1 MATSNGPCLRV
12 SQGSV
17 PVSAK
22 LALARLPASCA
33 ALAKII
39 EPNVAGGRNTTWPSP
54 RCGASSLAISGCANA
69 GAGHRISSAS
79 RTASAISVV
88 TSASCTS
95 CRPLESLTTMREPAA
110 RCSATGGCIA
120 PPQADLMALHRE
132 IARGRERAVAAAEH
146 CDLQIASPCDDSGA
160 SSCRSMKCCTLPSAV
175 RGRSS
180 TNTISRGTLK
190 RASCVSTCARRSS
203 ASTEHPARRIT

>member
-22 LALARLPASCA
+22 LAVARLPASCA
-33 ALAKII
+33 AFAKII

-54 RCGASSLAISGCANA
+54 RCGASSLEISGCAKA
-69 GAGHRISSAS
+69 GAGHRISSTP
-79 RTASAISVV
+79 RTASAMSVV

-110 RCSATGGCIA
+110 RCSATA
-120 PPQADLMALHRE
+120 PASRRHSRTSWPCNRK
-132 IARGRERAVAAAEH
+132 IARGRERAVAAAEYR
-146 CDLQIASPCDDSGA
+146 DLQMASPCEVSGV
-160 SSCRSMKCCTLPSAV
+160 SSCLSMKCWTLPSAV

-180 TNTISRGTLK
+180 TKTISRGTLK
-190 RASCVSTCARRSS
+190 RASCVSTCARNSS
-203 ASTEHPARRIT
+203 ASTEHPVRLMT